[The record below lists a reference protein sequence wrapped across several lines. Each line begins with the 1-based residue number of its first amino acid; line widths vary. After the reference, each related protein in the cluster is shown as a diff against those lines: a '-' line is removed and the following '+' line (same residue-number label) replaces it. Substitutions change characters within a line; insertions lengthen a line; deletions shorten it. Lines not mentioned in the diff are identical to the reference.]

1 MSCSYPVPEMT
12 YLQLIAVILI
22 ASVVPSTLA
31 NNRVKRIVGGR
42 PAAVPPEDDPVV
54 FVYLNDH
61 DAKVYGT
68 RDKPD
73 GYYNFRGIRYAE
85 PPVGRFRFQV
95 RKCIINYVKRLVL
108 ISCIISHKVS

>member
-1 MSCSYPVPEMT
+1 MEITC
-12 YLQLIAVILI
+12 LLLLAVLL
-22 ASVVPSTLA
+22 AAVVPGTVA
-31 NNRVKRIVGGR
+31 NKRVKRIVGGR

-54 FVYLNDH
+54 FVHLNDH

-68 RDKPD
+68 RDRPD

-95 RKCIINYVKRLVL
+95 RKSLLYLL
-108 ISCIISHKVS
+108 

>member
-1 MSCSYPVPEMT
+1 MAC
-12 YLQLIAVILI
+12 LQLIAVILV
-22 ASVVPSTLA
+22 AALVPGTVA

-42 PAAVPPEDDPVV
+42 PAGVPPEDDPVV

-68 RDKPD
+68 RDRPD

-95 RKCIINYVKRLVL
+95 RKC
-108 ISCIISHKVS
+108 

>member
-1 MSCSYPVPEMT
+1 MEMT
-12 YLQLIAVILI
+12 CLLLLALIQIAAVTPGI
-22 ASVVPSTLA
+22 VA
-31 NNRVKRIVGGR
+31 NKRVKRIVGGR

-54 FVYLNDH
+54 FVHLNDR

-68 RDKPD
+68 RDRRD

-95 RKCIINYVKRLVL
+95 RKLL
-108 ISCIISHKVS
+108 ISPLLIVM